1 MKFKRNTHDEDGNLR
16 PGLPTFDFELTGTW
30 PTCCIHMLGNE
41 PQTLE
46 RIYKNH
52 VEYDRQ
58 WSRDVADCFDYTLA
72 DIMEGLAHL
81 IRLGVVAVVDS
92 GD

>member
-1 MKFKRNTHDEDGNLR
+1 MRFKRNTHDEDGNLR
-16 PGLPTFDFELTGTW
+16 PGLPTLEGEW
-30 PTCCIHMLGNE
+30 PTCCIHMLGNG

-46 RIYKNH
+46 KIYKYH
-52 VEYDRQ
+52 MEYDRQ